1 MADFSIPITIPDEHV
16 AEILEALE
24 YELGD
29 GDPMTPAEIRAKFKK
44 RVENQIRAIYQN
56 YKRRN
61 VNVDI
66 DIT

>member
-1 MADFSIPITIPDEHV
+1 MADFSIPITIPDHLVPEV
-16 AEILEALE
+16 LEALE

-29 GDPMTPAEIRAKFKK
+29 GEPMTPMQIRAKFKK
-44 RVENQIRAIYQN
+44 RVENQIRGIYQN

-66 DIT
+66 DIA